1 VGFTYPQPDK
11 LDFYY
16 PPNYRRY
23 GQVTSSILKIL
34 YNLRVRRWVKRF
46 ERPGIALELGCGNGM
61 MLYSLK
67 QMGWRVVGIERS
79 PEVAAFERQR
89 LGLPIFAGGL
99 ESLVPKPC
107 FDLIILF
114 QVLEH
119 MPDPL
124 TTLKQC
130 ANLLNPSGKIII
142 GVPNLD
148 SWQAKYAGPDWFHLD
163 VPRHLFHF
171 SPTSLQNALR
181 LANLTVAD
189 FDYISIEHDPYGW
202 IESILNKKRITTN
215 IITRKLMRLDGVVSG
230 GVEVYPLA
238 GLLLV
243 PSLLLSLVSWMR
255 KAGAL
260 MQVTCEHPR
269 EAQK

>member
-1 VGFTYPQPDK
+1 VGFNYPQPDK
-11 LDFYY
+11 LDPYY

-23 GQVTSSILKIL
+23 GQVASSILKIL
-34 YNLRVRRWVKRF
+34 YSLRIRRWVKRF

-61 MLYSLK
+61 MLYSLM
-67 QMGWRVVGIERS
+67 QMGWHVVGIERS
-79 PEVAAFERQR
+79 LEMAAFSRHR
-89 LGLPIFAGGL
+89 VGLPIFAGGL
-99 ESLVPKPC
+99 EAVMPKPC

-124 TTLKQC
+124 TTLRQC
-130 ANLLNPSGKIII
+130 ANLLNPLGKLII

-171 SPTSLQNALR
+171 SPTSLRNALC
-181 LANLTVAD
+181 LANLTIAD
-189 FDYISIEHDPYGW
+189 ISYVSLEHDPYGW
-202 IESILNKKRITTN
+202 IESILNKKRSQQN
-215 IITRKLMRLDGVVSG
+215 MITRQLMRLDSVVSG
-230 GVEVYPLA
+230 VAEVFLLA

-243 PSLLLSLVSWMR
+243 PSIFISLVSWTR

-260 MQVTCEHPR
+260 MQVTCEHSR
-269 EAQK
+269 ED